1 MPEQLTL
8 LIMFNSQTS
17 PIIVEYRPRN
27 RNTYIRVTD
36 DGEIKVRTPLK
47 NESSI
52 RRILKLREEW
62 IQTTLLALHM
72 RSDEKHELGKTIRF
86 RGENYAVEHLPNLL
100 KKIENVKNTIDIE
113 KYYYQFYRDE
123 AVLTLP
129 SRVAHYARK
138 MNLHPNEIRF
148 KRLRS
153 RWGSCDSKGIVTFN
167 TRMMQ
172 LTYEHIDYIIVHELA
187 HLRHMNHSKEFHT
200 LVREHL
206 PNERKLRS
214 EIKAIRP
221 L

>member
-1 MPEQLTL
+1 
-8 LIMFNSQTS
+8 MFNSQTS
-17 PIIVEYRPRN
+17 PIVVEYRPRN
-27 RNTYIRVTD
+27 RNTYIRISD
-36 DGEIKVRTPLK
+36 EGEIKVRTPLK

-52 RRILKLREEW
+52 RRILKFREAW
-62 IQTTLLALHM
+62 IQTKLKALQE
-72 RSDEKHELGKTIRF
+72 RCDEKHEVGKTIRF
-86 RGENYAVEHLPNLL
+86 RGENHSIEQLPKLA
-100 KKIENVKNTIDIE
+100 KKIENVKKSIDIE
-113 KYYYQFYRDE
+113 KYYYQFYREE

-129 SRVAHYARK
+129 SRVSHYSRK
-138 MNLHPNEIRF
+138 MDLHPKEIRF

-187 HLRHMNHSKEFHT
+187 HLRHMNHSKQFHA
-200 LVREHL
+200 LVREYL
-206 PNERKLRS
+206 PNESKLRS